1 MKTLDFSE
9 LKKEVSIIDVARH
22 LGYSDRTDWAR
33 SKKSV
38 RNPCY
43 ESASGDKIIITNP
56 FDNSRQVYRNP
67 YDSTDYGDVIT
78 FVGKKL
84 NLDAKGITEYLTN
97 FSKQAPL
104 IKGSNQRNN
113 FQPNSID
120 FQSNYFVLTPITEK
134 NINYLRS
141 RKLSTETLNSAV
153 FKDVFKDVQI
163 PVFSNG
169 TFLKHSDEKFIGVT
183 YQTAINSPV
192 TAIDYRN
199 AEVKK
204 FGFTSKKSTSIGF
217 SNNPAVVKNIFIAE
231 SPIDAASH
239 YQLQENKSNDTL
251 YIFTGGNLTLGQL
264 LAIDQVIKSQPNE
277 VKTTL
282 LFDKDLAG
290 AIYDLKFLCHR
301 LENPLTANTGG
312 QENELFEISQK
323 QLPELSV
330 EQSISSL
337 TLSINSDT
345 LTQDQ
350 LKRVFSYEN
359 ALSLTCNVKDHML
372 HISVNKTYE
381 EVSKLVELTNHV
393 FPVLGS
399 ISIEKTPVGKDWNNH
414 LNRVDYSSNSIEI
427 EINNSIPTMNTKL
440 LEALNGFKF
449 EDADNQFQIYS
460 VRQDGKIYYHNKSLP
475 TQEFNIHV
483 SDFFQQLYKHDII
496 PSFVPSFSEDLKKK
510 LIVMEHMNEYIQN
523 NKSISSNRIE
533 GSNPDANALYDREYT
548 SPVMEALEESPLLK
562 NTKHVVSTEIL
573 RNPLYVLEEGLYAK
587 NPIAHEQRFS
597 HFTIEELSNMRNLLV
612 NEYEKEALE
621 DNWQK
626 MKIIQNEIEN
636 IDNYKKRPRSIIF
649 QEENS
654 EEIIQSVK
662 QNGETKQFRSIIFP
676 DANPDISSQNK
687 MNQMATQNAG
697 EQNTQKSPAEKL
709 QGTMNVLGLKEVWEI
724 LKPAFESWSNDPTQD
739 GRKSFKVDNLTFRRT
754 GFKDETKGISTDM
767 LASVELNFNKK
778 NGTVYFNSFTP
789 ELHNSIIVKIKEPQ
803 SIKHT
808 FDVFLKKDDQFKNL
822 TLKKALNLLD
832 GRSVHLIDDN
842 WLKYDQAS
850 KKIGEFKFNLERAIK
865 ENKKMD
871 FSTSNPEHMDTA
883 LASLLKGDFAMIG
896 CQIDNKQ
903 VTIFLT
909 ADAQYKKIESHDS
922 NLYRH
927 LSTEER
933 KSIENSVT
941 NKQEK
946 VQGNGMHP

>member
-1 MKTLDFSE
+1 MKTLDFSV

-97 FSKQAPL
+97 FSKNTPL
-104 IKGSNQRNN
+104 IKVTNQKNS
-113 FQPNSID
+113 FQPNVTE
-120 FQSNYFVLTPITEK
+120 FLPHYFSLSPLSQK
-134 NINYLRS
+134 NINYLQS
-141 RKLSTETLNSAV
+141 RNLSAETLNSPA
-153 FKDVFKDVQI
+153 FKGIFKDVQI
-163 PVFSNG
+163 PVFNKG
-169 TFLKHSDEKFIGVT
+169 TFVKHSDERFIGVT
-183 YQTAINSPV
+183 YNTGINTPIS
-192 TAIDYRN
+192 AIDYRN
-199 AEVKK
+199 EEIKK
-204 FGFTSKKSTSIGF
+204 FGFSSKKSTSIGF
-217 SNNPAVVKNIFIAE
+217 SNPPSVIKNILITE

-239 YQLQENKSNDTL
+239 YQLQENKSKDTL

-264 LAIDQVIKSQPNE
+264 LAIDQVIQSQPNE

-301 LENPLTANTGG
+301 LENSLQPDSF
-312 QENELFEISQK
+312 NEESLLFNRESSII
-323 QLPELSV
+323 PELSI
-330 EQSISSL
+330 QQSL
-337 TLSINSDT
+337 TSVSLSINTDTITSDQIKRIFNCESA
-345 LTQDQ
+345 LD
-350 LKRVFSYEN
+350 LKCQANDNLLVI
-359 ALSLTCNVKDHML
+359 NVD
-372 HISVNKTYE
+372 KTYE
-381 EVSKLVELTNHV
+381 EVSKLVELTNYV
-393 FPVLGS
+393 FPVLSS

-414 LNRVDYSSNSIEI
+414 LNRDHYSSNSIGFETQQI
-427 EINNSIPTMNTKL
+427 MNTKL
-440 LEALNGFKF
+440 LEALKGFQF
-449 EDADNQFQIYS
+449 EDADNYYEIYS
-460 VRQDGKIYYHNKSLP
+460 VRQDGKIYFHNRKEP
-475 TQEFNIHV
+475 THEFNIHV
-483 SDFFQQLYKHDII
+483 SEFYKQLHDRVIV
-496 PSFVPSFSEDLKKK
+496 PSFVPSFSENLYNKN
-510 LIVMEHMNEYIQN
+510 IVLEYSKEFLNTN
-523 NKSISSNRIE
+523 NNSSNNIA
-533 GSNPDANALYDREYT
+533 SVNADTNPLYDKEYT
-548 SPVMEALEESPLLK
+548 SEFMEALEDSPVFNNKKSPESSDK
-562 NTKHVVSTEIL
+562 EE
-573 RNPLYVLEEGLYAK
+573 VL
-587 NPIAHEQRFS
+587 S
-597 HFTIEELSNMRNLLV
+597 
-612 NEYEKEALE
+612 EK
-621 DNWQK
+621 
-626 MKIIQNEIEN
+626 
-636 IDNYKKRPRSIIF
+636 
-649 QEENS
+649 
-654 EEIIQSVK
+654 
-662 QNGETKQFRSIIFP
+662 KQFRSIIFP

-697 EQNTQKSPAEKL
+697 EQQTQKTPAEKL
-709 QGTMNVLGLKEVWEI
+709 QGTMKVLGLKEVWEI
-724 LKPAFESWSNDPTQD
+724 IKPAFESWSNDPTQD

-754 GFKDETKGISTDM
+754 GFKDESKGISTDM

-803 SIKHT
+803 SVKHT

-822 TLKKALNLLD
+822 TLKEALNLLD

-871 FSTSNPEHMDTA
+871 FSSSNPEHMDTA

-903 VTIFLT
+903 VTIFLS

>member
-97 FSKQAPL
+97 FSKNAPL
-104 IKGSNQRNN
+104 IKVKNQKNS
-113 FQPNSID
+113 FQPNSVD
-120 FQSNYFVLTPITEK
+120 FQSNYFVLNPISER
-134 NINYLRS
+134 NINYLQS
-141 RKLSTETLNSAV
+141 RKLSAETLNSAV
-153 FKDVFKDVQI
+153 FKDIFKDVQI

-169 TFLKHSDEKFIGVT
+169 TFLKHSDERFIGVT
-183 YQTAINSPV
+183 YHTAINSPV

-199 AEVKK
+199 TEVKK

-217 SNNPAVVKNIFIAE
+217 SNIPAVVKNIFIAE

-264 LAIDQVIKSQPNE
+264 LAIDQVIQSQPNE

-301 LENPLTANTGG
+301 LENPITVGSVND
-312 QENELFEISQK
+312 ESILFK
-323 QLPELSV
+323 NDDKHLPELSI
-330 EQSISSL
+330 EQSISSIS
-337 TLSINSDT
+337 LSINTDT
-345 LTQDQ
+345 LSPDQ
-350 LKRVFSYEN
+350 LKRVFNCEN
-359 ALSLTCNVKDHML
+359 ALNLKCQVKDHML
-372 HISVNKTYE
+372 HISVDKTYE

-393 FPVLGS
+393 FPVLSS

-414 LNRVDYSSNSIEI
+414 LNRVDYSSNSIGI
-427 EINNSIPTMNTKL
+427 ENLNFDQFMNTKIAN
-440 LEALNGFKF
+440 ALTGFQF
-449 EDADNQFQIYS
+449 EDADNKYEIYA
-460 VRQDGKIYYHNKSLP
+460 VRPDGKIYYHNINKQ
-475 TQEFNIHV
+475 TEEFNIHV
-483 SDFFQQLYKHDII
+483 SKFYQQLHNHDIV
-496 PSFVPSFSEDLKKK
+496 PSFVPSFSEALEKK
-510 LIVMEHMNEYIQN
+510 LIVMEHMNEYIKN
-523 NKSISSNRIE
+523 NRTISPNKLE
-533 GSNPDANALYDREYT
+533 GINPDANPLYNTEYT
-548 SPVMEALEESPLLK
+548 SAVIEALEESPL
-562 NTKHVVSTEIL
+562 I
-573 RNPLYVLEEGLYAK
+573 
-587 NPIAHEQRFS
+587 
-597 HFTIEELSNMRNLLV
+597 
-612 NEYEKEALE
+612 
-621 DNWQK
+621 
-626 MKIIQNEIEN
+626 
-636 IDNYKKRPRSIIF
+636 KKPRSIIF
-649 QEENS
+649 QEEKP
-654 EEIIQSVK
+654 EEITQATK
-662 QNGETKQFRSIIFP
+662 QNGELKPFRSILFP

-697 EQNTQKSPAEKL
+697 EQQTQKTPAEKL
-709 QGTMNVLGLKEVWEI
+709 QGTMKVLGLKEVWEI
-724 LKPAFESWSNDPTQD
+724 IKPAFESWSNDPTQD

-754 GFKDETKGISTDM
+754 GFKDESKGISTDM

-803 SIKHT
+803 SVKHT

-822 TLKKALNLLD
+822 TLKEALNLLD

-871 FSTSNPEHMDTA
+871 FSSSNPEHMDTA

-903 VTIFLT
+903 VTIFLS

>member
-22 LGYSDRTDWAR
+22 LGYSDRTEWAR

-67 YDSTDYGDVIT
+67 NDSTDYGDVIT

-97 FSKQAPL
+97 FSKNAPL
-104 IKGSNQRNN
+104 IKTTREKNN
-113 FQPNSID
+113 FQPNVID
-120 FQSNYFVLTPITEK
+120 FQSNYFVLSPLSDV
-134 NINYLRS
+134 NFQYLQS
-141 RKLSTETLNSAV
+141 RKLTSETLNSPA
-153 FKDVFKDVQI
+153 FRGVFKDVQI
-163 PVFSNG
+163 PVFKNG
-169 TFLKHSDEKFIGVT
+169 SFVQHSDERFIGVA
-183 YQTAINSPV
+183 YQTAINSPIS
-192 TAIDYRN
+192 AIDYRN
-199 AEVKK
+199 SEVKK
-204 FGFTSKKSTSIGF
+204 FGFSSRKSSSIGF
-217 SNNPAVVKNIFIAE
+217 SNPPAIVKDIFIAE

-239 YQLQENKSNDTL
+239 YQLQEKKSNDTL

-264 LAIDQVIKSQPNE
+264 LAIDQVIQSQPNE
-277 VKTTL
+277 VTTTL

-301 LENPLTANTGG
+301 LENPLSFES
-312 QENELFEISQK
+312 QSVESILFNNDEK
-323 QLPELSV
+323 LLPELSI
-330 EQSISSL
+330 EQSINTVS
-337 TLSINSDT
+337 LSINTDT
-345 LTQDQ
+345 LTPDQ
-350 LKRVFSYEN
+350 LKRVFNCES
-359 ALSLTCNVKDHML
+359 ALSLKCQAKDNVL
-372 HISVNKTYE
+372 VISVEKNYD
-381 EVSKLVELTNHV
+381 EVAKLVELTNYV
-393 FPVLGS
+393 FPVLSS

-414 LNRVDYSSNSIEI
+414 LNRDHYSSNSIGFETQQI
-427 EINNSIPTMNTKL
+427 MNTKL
-440 LEALNGFKF
+440 LEALKGFQF
-449 EDADNQFQIYS
+449 EDADNYYEIYS
-460 VRQDGKIYYHNKSLP
+460 VRQDGKIYFHNRNEP
-475 TQEFNIHV
+475 THEFNIHV
-483 SDFFQQLYKHDII
+483 SEFYKQLHDRVIV
-496 PSFVPSFSEDLKKK
+496 PSFVPSFSESLYNKN
-510 LIVMEHMNEYIQN
+510 IVLEYSKEFLNTN
-523 NKSISSNRIE
+523 NNSSNNIA
-533 GSNPDANALYDREYT
+533 SVNADTNPLYDKEYT
-548 SPVMEALEESPLLK
+548 SEFMEALEDSPVFNNKKSPESSDK
-562 NTKHVVSTEIL
+562 EE
-573 RNPLYVLEEGLYAK
+573 VL
-587 NPIAHEQRFS
+587 S
-597 HFTIEELSNMRNLLV
+597 
-612 NEYEKEALE
+612 EK
-621 DNWQK
+621 
-626 MKIIQNEIEN
+626 
-636 IDNYKKRPRSIIF
+636 
-649 QEENS
+649 
-654 EEIIQSVK
+654 
-662 QNGETKQFRSIIFP
+662 KQFRSIIFQ

-697 EQNTQKSPAEKL
+697 EQQTQKTPAEKL
-709 QGTMNVLGLKEVWEI
+709 QGTMKVLGLKEVWEI
-724 LKPAFESWSNDPTQD
+724 IKPAFESWSNDPTQD

-754 GFKDETKGISTDM
+754 GFKDESKGISTDM

-803 SIKHT
+803 SVKHT

-822 TLKKALNLLD
+822 TLKEALNLLD

-871 FSTSNPEHMDTA
+871 FSSSNPEHMDTA

-903 VTIFLT
+903 VTIFLS

>member
-97 FSKQAPL
+97 FSKNTPL
-104 IKGSNQRNN
+104 IKVTNQKNS
-113 FQPNSID
+113 FQANVTEFLPH
-120 FQSNYFVLTPITEK
+120 YFSLSPLSQK
-134 NINYLRS
+134 NINYLQS
-141 RKLSTETLNSAV
+141 RNLSDETLNSPA
-153 FKDVFKDVQI
+153 FKGIFKDVQI
-163 PVFSNG
+163 PVFNKG
-169 TFLKHSDEKFIGVT
+169 TFVKHSDERFIGVT
-183 YQTAINSPV
+183 YNTGINTPIS
-192 TAIDYRN
+192 AIDYRN
-199 AEVKK
+199 EEIKK
-204 FGFTSKKSTSIGF
+204 FGFSSKKSTSIGF
-217 SNNPAVVKNIFIAE
+217 SNPPAVIKNILITE

-239 YQLQENKSNDTL
+239 YQLQENKTDDTL

-264 LAIDQVIKSQPNE
+264 LAIDQVIQSQPNE

-301 LENPLTANTGG
+301 LENSLLPDSF
-312 QENELFEISQK
+312 NEGSLLFNRDSSII
-323 QLPELSV
+323 PELSI
-330 EQSISSL
+330 QQSL
-337 TLSINSDT
+337 TSVSLSINTDT
-345 LTQDQ
+345 LTSDQ
-350 LKRVFSYEN
+350 IKRIFNCESALDLKCQAIDNLLVI
-359 ALSLTCNVKDHML
+359 NVD
-372 HISVNKTYE
+372 KTYE
-381 EVSKLVELTNHV
+381 EVSKLVELTNYV
-393 FPVLGS
+393 FPVLSS

-414 LNRVDYSSNSIEI
+414 LSRDHYSSNSIGNDI
-427 EINNSIPTMNTKL
+427 HNPIPTMNTKL
-440 LEALNGFKF
+440 LDALNDFQF
-449 EDADNQFQIYS
+449 EDADNKFEIYS
-460 VRQDGKIYYHNKSLP
+460 VRQDGKIYYHNLSEP
-475 TQEFNIHV
+475 TKEFNIHV
-483 SDFFQQLYKHDII
+483 SNFYQQLHDRTII
-496 PSFVPSFSEDLKKK
+496 PSFVPSFSESLNKKNIVLEYSKEYLKTT
-510 LIVMEHMNEYIQN
+510 
-523 NKSISSNRIE
+523 SSSNKNE
-533 GSNPDANALYDREYT
+533 ALNPDANSLYDREYT
-548 SPVMEALEESPLLK
+548 SDFMEALEESPLLK
-562 NTKHVVSTEIL
+562 NKQSNVTSDTL
-573 RNPLYVLEEGLYAK
+573 RNPFYAIEEGRFVK
-587 NPIAHEQRFS
+587 DPVPPEQRFS
-597 HFTIEELSNMRNLLV
+597 LFTSEELTNMRNLLV
-612 NEYEKEALE
+612 NEFEKESIE
-621 DNWQK
+621 DNFQM
-626 MKIIQNEIEN
+626 MKVIQTEIEH
-636 IDNYKKRPRSIIF
+636 IDNYKKKSLH
-649 QEENS
+649 Q
-654 EEIIQSVK
+654 
-662 QNGETKQFRSIIFP
+662 QNGEGVNEQKQFRSIIFP

-697 EQNTQKSPAEKL
+697 EPQTHKTPAEKL

-724 LKPAFESWSNDPTQD
+724 LKPAFESWSNDPSQD

-754 GFKDETKGISTDM
+754 GFKDESKGISTDM

-808 FDVFLKKDDQFKNL
+808 FDVFLKKEDQFKNL

-927 LSTEER
+927 LSTDER